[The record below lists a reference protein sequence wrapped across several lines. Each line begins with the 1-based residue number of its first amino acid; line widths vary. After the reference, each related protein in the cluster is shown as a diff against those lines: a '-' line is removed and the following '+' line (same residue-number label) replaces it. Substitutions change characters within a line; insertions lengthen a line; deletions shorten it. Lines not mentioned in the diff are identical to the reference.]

1 MANYKNIHGLNI
13 PIRASDP
20 SNPVQGEIWYNSTS
34 SSLKGQSVTTSA
46 AWSSGGNLPVGRSAL
61 SGSGSTPAGFAMGG
75 GTGPVASYVSAT
87 NTYNGTAWTAGG
99 AMTHTAAYAAACGTI
114 PTTIYAGGDGNGPGA
129 SNIYDGTAWTS
140 IAALGFDGYQLK
152 GAGDKANAFVAQGY
166 YSAAGRT
173 WDGSSWTTKS
183 NVPQHNYS
191 TSAVGTYNDASF
203 LGGLAVSSGP
213 GNVHLNWDGTSW
225 NTRTV
230 MPVSGGSQ
238 GQSSNGAPTSSFWV
252 QATAP
257 TTLNW
262 DGSSWTTLGNLST
275 ARSGGASSGSSSAEG
290 FIAGGTGNTNITE
303 EFIGAGAA
311 TTVTISSS

>member
-1 MANYKNIHGLNI
+1 MATYINIHGNNI

-20 SNPVQGEIWYNSTS
+20 SNPVQGEIWYNTTTN
-34 SSLKGQSVTTSA
+34 SLKGQGFSSGS
-46 AWSSGGNLPVGRSAL
+46 WSSGGNLPTGRSAN
-61 SGSGSTPAGFAMGG
+61 SGSGSTPAGFSMGG

-114 PTTIYAGGDGNGPGA
+114 PTTIYAGGDGNAPGA
-129 SNIYDGTAWTS
+129 SNTYNGTAWTS

-152 GAGDKANAFVAQGY
+152 GAGDKANAFMAQGY
-166 YSAAGRT
+166 YSATGRL
-173 WDGSSWTTKS
+173 WNGSSWTTKS
-183 NVPQHNYS
+183 SVPQHNYS

-203 LGGLAVSSGP
+203 LGGIAVSSGP
-213 GNVHLNWDGTSW
+213 GNVHLNWDGSAW

-230 MPVSGGSQ
+230 MPVSGGA
-238 GQSSNGAPTSSFWV
+238 GGVSSNAAPTSDFWV

-262 DGSSWTTLGNLST
+262 NGSSWTTVGSLST
-275 ARSGGASSGSSSAEG
+275 VRSGGASSGSSSAEG
-290 FIAGGTGNTNITE
+290 FLAGGTPGNLVVTE
-303 EFIGAGAA
+303 EFASGPV
-311 TTVTISSS
+311 TKTISTS